1 MSRHEY
7 KTDIVINEIR
17 ITKIIIDPHF
27 EEKHK
32 SSINDEIIIRLVE
45 SLDGREFEPETIS
58 SSFEYYKGEQIKL
71 DGKLYRLIWLLE
83 KGQIYIGVVNAHRR

>member
-1 MSRHEY
+1 MSRREY

-45 SLDGREFEPETIS
+45 GLNGMKFTAESVSPPFK
-58 SSFEYYKGEQIKL
+58 YYKRDRIFL
-71 DGKLYRLIWLLE
+71 DGKYYRLIWLLQE
-83 KGQIYIGVVNAHRR
+83 GQIYIGVVNAHRR

>member
-1 MSRHEY
+1 MSRREY
-7 KTDIVINEIR
+7 KTDIVINEIW

-32 SSINDEIIIRLVE
+32 SSINDEVIIQLVE
-45 SLDGREFEPETIS
+45 SLDGGEFEPETIDS
-58 SSFEYYKGEQIKL
+58 HFEYYKGERIKL
-71 DGKLYRLIWLLE
+71 NDKLYRLIWLLE

>member
-1 MSRHEY
+1 MSRREY

-17 ITKIIIDPHF
+17 ITQIIIDPHF

-45 SLDGREFEPETIS
+45 SLDGGEFEPERVDS
-58 SSFEYYKGEQIKL
+58 PFEYYKGERIKHN
-71 DGKLYRLIWLLE
+71 GKLYRLIWLLE

>member
-1 MSRHEY
+1 MSRREY

-32 SSINDEIIIRLVE
+32 SSINDEVIIQLVE
-45 SLDGREFEPETIS
+45 SLDGGEFEPETIDS
-58 SSFEYYKGEQIKL
+58 PFEYYKGERIKL
-71 DGKLYRLIWLLE
+71 NDKLYRLIWLLE